1 MPINFSINFF
11 INTRF
16 AFFVLNINY
25 CLFSVS
31 FPYRSRIVPVSFPY
45 RFRIVSV
52 SFPYRFRIVSVSFP
66 YCFRIILLSF
76 SYWEAESNTE
86 TIRNRTES
94 NGIERRMNEEGTV
107 KQGWL
112 ILLLSK
118 FLWQWQDS
126 NKLLWVSTCPLL
138 MIKPLKNGLFKNIIP
153 QKTLD
158 L

>member
-1 MPINFSINFF
+1 MPINCSINFF

-25 CLFSVS
+25 CLFSVLFPYCFRIVSVS
-31 FPYRSRIVPVSFPY
+31 FPYRS
-45 RFRIVSV
+45 RIVSV
-52 SFPYRFRIVSVSFP
+52 SFPYRFRIVSVLFP
-66 YCFRIILLSF
+66 YHPPIILLLGSGKQ
-76 SYWEAESNTE
+76 YGN
-86 TIRNRTES
+86 NTES
-94 NGIERRMNEEGTV
+94 NGIERRMNKWGTV

-118 FLWQWQDS
+118 FLWQWQNS

-138 MIKPLKNGLFKNIIP
+138 MTKPLKNGFFKNIIP

>member
-1 MPINFSINFF
+1 MPINCSINFF

-16 AFFVLNINY
+16 AF
-25 CLFSVS
+25 LFWTLITVYFPYRFRIVPVS

-52 SFPYRFRIVSVSFP
+52 SFSYRSPIV
-66 YCFRIILLSF
+66 LLLGSGKQ
-76 SYWEAESNTE
+76 YGN
-86 TIRNRTES
+86 NTES
-94 NGIERRMNEEGTV
+94 NGIERRMNKWGTV
-107 KQGWL
+107 EQGWL

-138 MIKPLKNGLFKNIIP
+138 MTKPLKNGFFKNIIP

>member
-1 MPINFSINFF
+1 MPINCSINFF

-31 FPYRSRIVPVSFPY
+31 FPYCFRIVSVSFPY

-52 SFPYRFRIVSVSFP
+52 SFPYRFRIVSVS
-66 YCFRIILLSF
+66 S
-76 SYWEAESNTE
+76 SYHPPIAKRK
-86 TIRNRTES
+86 TIRKQY
-94 NGIERRMNEEGTV
+94 GIERRMNEWGTV
-107 KQGWL
+107 EQGWL

-118 FLWQWQDS
+118 FSRQWQDS

-138 MIKPLKNGLFKNIIP
+138 MTKNLKNGFFKNIIP

>member
-1 MPINFSINFF
+1 MPINCSINFF

-25 CLFSVS
+25 CLFSVL
-31 FPYRSRIVPVSFPY
+31 FPYCSRIVSVSFPY

-52 SFPYRFRIVSVSFP
+52 SFPYRFRIISVSFSYRSP
-66 YCFRIILLSF
+66 IVLLLRSGKQ
-76 SYWEAESNTE
+76 YGN
-86 TIRNRTES
+86 NTES
-94 NGIERRMNEEGTV
+94 NGIERRMNEEGAV
-107 KQGWL
+107 EQGWL

-118 FLWQWQDS
+118 FSRQWQDS

-138 MIKPLKNGLFKNIIP
+138 MTKPLKNGFFKNIIP